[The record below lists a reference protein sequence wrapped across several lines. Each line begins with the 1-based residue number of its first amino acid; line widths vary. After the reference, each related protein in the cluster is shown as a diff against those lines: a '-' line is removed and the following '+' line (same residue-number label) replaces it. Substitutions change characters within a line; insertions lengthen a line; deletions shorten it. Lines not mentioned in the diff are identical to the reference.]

1 MEFSSVR
8 AVVAGGVV
16 SLGAGMLACAAHNPV
31 SPTSI
36 EIPDGDYHSLM
47 TASIGA
53 GVGSIAITPVHN
65 AVTGTLDMIIK
76 VRVQGVKRSHGDRGS
91 LWSAKVS
98 QEAAASGLLNKVLN
112 HVFDGSAQRLVAHL
126 LDEGKLIEKDCQEI
140 RRLLAAAD
148 RAKPSNQGA
157 KSTPVM
163 SRVSCSA
170 HRCFTGACNR
180 VFDAPR
186 GKFASCFSA
195 SGNSQWRD
203 FCQ

>member
-16 SLGAGMLACAAHNPV
+16 SLGAGMMACAAHNPV

-76 VRVQGVKRSHGDRGS
+76 VRVQGVKANTSYLVQRAGESGRANSADGVCQRAVGAPPWSPSDPPVNFLFPSFRVPDPSGPEVSFVTRANGNGS
-91 LWSAKVS
+91 LDFEYVHPTF
-98 QEAAASGLLNKVLN
+98 AAGA
-112 HVFDGSAQRLVAHL
+112 VFDLMVRLVDDGSAPTSELR
-126 LDEGKLIEKDCQEI
+126 
-140 RRLLAAAD
+140 
-148 RAKPSNQGA
+148 
-157 KSTPVM
+157 
-163 SRVSCSA
+163 SA
-170 HRCFTGACNR
+170 CFT
-180 VFDAPR
+180 VTS
-186 GKFASCFSA
+186 K
-195 SGNSQWRD
+195 
-203 FCQ
+203 